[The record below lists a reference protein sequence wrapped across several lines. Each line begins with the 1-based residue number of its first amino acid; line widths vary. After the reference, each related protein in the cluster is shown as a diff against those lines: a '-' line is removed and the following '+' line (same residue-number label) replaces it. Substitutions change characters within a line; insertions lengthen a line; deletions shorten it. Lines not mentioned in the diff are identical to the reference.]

1 MKTFV
6 TILKAVVTRV
16 LFATHAFIAVWK
28 LVDLKKGQAAYW
40 YLVAPLMLQGFEGI
54 VSICARNGEEM
65 KWFCP
70 SVFLYLVSVVPP
82 IWLLELGLNDLR
94 VNSTLEMKTSFSEAD
109 KPCIGSQ
116 PVSYIQQEVKVL
128 EQVLLVILLMGRWLL
143 PKGKLTREQLSRLL
157 LAYLAMAADVIE
169 LFECFQE
176 DAVTRNVELIYATL
190 AIWSWSLLQFTLVL
204 SATHSPKLRPSI
216 NYPPPQEITMLGS
229 DLATGSRMRRGTKTT
244 CSYNLIMY
252 LDMDILAIL
261 TTVLMQDGPFFLL
274 RMTLIFGYKVVSH
287 LNIFFTCKNTL
298 IVSLQLYR
306 LFVLCSQKR
315 IINRKRREL
324 LDEVNSPVEGS
335 EEEEGEEEKI
345 EEVFNDNSTDLPP
358 PPPSGQD
365 AAMDEALEASL
376 LQIIEQVGEE
386 NIVKELENLVS
397 LNSEKEIQTD
407 PTSSLKNVSELMSV
421 QASKNTEYE
430 RSLENTFY
438 LPDSDLQHSSGAPVF
453 PRQSI
458 KKPRTIGREYGRGE
472 DYPSCCEVSDCP
484 SFSDTDQANDRF
496 FDHQG
501 VSVSSTSLAEPYI
514 NEIQHSRWPRLAE
527 HFLPHY
533 QQSQRGA
540 SVPSSLRRDPR
551 RKVSQAPSSLAFS
564 HQSFSPEPHRRLK
577 RREGS
582 TRSLS
587 QVPGTASVW
596 DFPHHRH
603 SSYVQPSRYTGISES
618 DAETLE
624 TNVNTKNTCLG

>member
-28 LVDLKKGQAAYW
+28 LVDLKEGQAAYW

-94 VNSTLEMKTSFSEAD
+94 VNSTLEMKTSLSDVD
-109 KPCIGSQ
+109 KPCTGTR
-116 PVSYIQQEVKVL
+116 PVSYIQQQVKVL

-176 DAVTRNVELIYATL
+176 EAVTRNVELIYATL

-216 NYPPPQEITMLGS
+216 NFPPPQEVTMLGS
-229 DLATGSRMRRGTKTT
+229 DLTTGPRMRRGTKTT

-315 IINRKRREL
+315 IINRKRKEL
-324 LDEVNSPVEGS
+324 LDEENSPVEGS
-335 EEEEGEEEKI
+335 EKEEDEKEEIEEE
-345 EEVFNDNSTDLPP
+345 VSRDSSTDLPP
-358 PPPSGQD
+358 PPLPPSGQD
-365 AAMDEALEASL
+365 AAIDEALEASL

-386 NIVKELENLVS
+386 NIVKELENLV
-397 LNSEKEIQTD
+397 LANSEKEIQTD
-407 PTSSLKNVSELMSV
+407 ATSSLKNVSELMPV
-421 QASKNTEYE
+421 QKSRNTEYE
-430 RSLENTFY
+430 RSLEDTYY

-453 PRQSI
+453 PRQST
-458 KKPRTIGREYGRGE
+458 KKPHTAGIDCVRAE
-472 DYPSCCEVSDCP
+472 DYPSCCDVSDCP
-484 SFSDTDQANDRF
+484 SFSDTDQTNDRF

-514 NEIQHSRWPRLAE
+514 NEIQQSRWPRLAE

-533 QQSQRGA
+533 QHSQRGT

-551 RKVSQAPSSLAFS
+551 RKVSQAPSTLAFP
-564 HQSFSPEPHRRLK
+564 HQNSFSPEPHRRLK

-582 TRSLS
+582 TRSLCH
-587 QVPGTASVW
+587 VPGAASVW

-603 SSYVQPSRYTGISES
+603 SSYVQRSRYTGISES

-624 TNVNTKNTCLG
+624 TNV